1 MESSIIIQ
9 NSIEAHGGLW
19 AIYGA
24 HVTTHCFSV
33 FIEVVKKQGKFSVRK
48 PMVRICT
55 FLHNLI
61 IKPFTLKACF
71 TTSTSYI
78 VGSDKE
84 DVRIF

>member
-1 MESSIIIQ
+1 MVASEPFMEHMSPHIVSQ
-9 NSIEAHGGLW
+9 CS
-19 AIYGA
+19 
-24 HVTTHCFSV
+24 